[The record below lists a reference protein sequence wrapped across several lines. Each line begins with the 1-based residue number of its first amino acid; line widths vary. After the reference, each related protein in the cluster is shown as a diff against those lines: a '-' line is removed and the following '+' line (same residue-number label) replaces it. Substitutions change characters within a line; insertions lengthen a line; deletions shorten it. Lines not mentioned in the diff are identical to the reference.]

1 MAKTPNNV
9 ITNRMDIVL
18 LFDVVDGNPNGDPD
32 ADNAP
37 RIDPITQNGL
47 VTDVCLKRKLR
58 NYVVA
63 SKTGTVPNA
72 IFVTDGAVL
81 AVTKQ
86 EAYTA
91 LGQKVEMVGDK
102 VKRSGPVINSV
113 RQYMCDNYWDIR
125 TFGAVMNTDV
135 PAGTVRGPVQLTFA
149 RSISPIDSS
158 LWTITRMAV
167 ETEKEAKDHAFDNK
181 TMGRKYT
188 VPYGLYRAH
197 MFITPGDAVKTG
209 FNTADLKL
217 LREGLNMMFE
227 TDRASG
233 RGLMTMRAIHVFH
246 HDCSLGRAQA
256 GRLFD
261 RITVKLNDG
270 RETPT
275 CFRDYAV
282 AIDTKGM
289 PEGVTLENWLT

>member
-1 MAKTPNNV
+1 
-9 ITNRMDIVL
+9 MDIVF

-63 SKTGTVPNA
+63 RKSGETPNA
-72 IFVTDGAVL
+72 IFVTDGAIL
-81 AVTKQ
+81 AATKQ
-86 EAYTA
+86 AAYVA

-102 VKRSGPVINSV
+102 VKRSGPVIDSV
-113 RQYMCDNYWDIR
+113 RQYMCANYWDIR

-149 RSISPIDSS
+149 RSISPIDPS

-167 ETEKEAKDHAFDNK
+167 ETDKEAKDHAFDNK

-188 VPYGLYRAH
+188 VPYALYRAH
-197 MFITPGDAVKTG
+197 MFITPGDAAKTG
-209 FNTADLKL
+209 FNSNDLKL
-217 LREGLNMMFE
+217 LRDGLNMMFE

-233 RGLMTMRAIHVFH
+233 RGLMTMRAIQVFH
-246 HDCSLGRAQA
+246 HDCALGRAQA

-261 RITVKLNDG
+261 RITVKLNAG
-270 RETPT
+270 RETPS
-275 CFRDYAV
+275 CFADYTVDIQKTA
-282 AIDTKGM
+282 M
-289 PEGVTLENWLT
+289 PEGVTMEDWLV